1 MGFFP
6 GNYDSESL
14 GAGSGG
20 GSYFKPQAGNN
31 KIRFLTDAIFGWV
44 YWSAENK
51 PVRSADH
58 PGNNPPG
65 IRIGDDGK
73 AEKVKPFLAAG
84 VWSYADQKL
93 MIWEITQA
101 TIMKSLQSVAEN
113 EDWGDP
119 KSYDITVTKTGQ
131 KLETS
136 YTLAPSPHKPLSA
149 EIIQAMDETPINLS
163 ALYAG
168 DNPFDPN
175 SAATMPSVEES
186 PAWTT
191 YKALIAKAGADE
203 AKTEQA
209 INWAIGKMPMREDD
223 IRAYAAFEGIPF

>member
-6 GNYDSESL
+6 GNYDAESL
-14 GAGSGG
+14 GAGSSGG
-20 GSYFKPQAGNN
+20 NYFKPQSGNN

-44 YWSAENK
+44 YWSVENK
-51 PVRSADH
+51 PIRSADH

-65 IRIGDDGK
+65 IRIGEDGK
-73 AEKVKPFLAAG
+73 SEKVKPFLAAG

-136 YTLAPSPHKPLSA
+136 YTLAPSPHKPLA
-149 EIIQAMDETPINLS
+149 GEIIQAMDETPINLA

-175 SAATMPSVEES
+175 SAAAMPSAEDS
-186 PAWTT
+186 LAWAT
-191 YKALIAKAGADE
+191 YKDLLVKADGDPLLTQ
-203 AKTEQA
+203 KA
-209 INWAIGKMPMREDD
+209 INWAVGKMPMREPD
-223 IRAYAAFEGIPF
+223 IRALADVPF